1 MDNHQHLV
9 INTDDQMQ
17 NGKGI
22 IDNTPFI
29 HGKFYFNTVLKHL
42 SQVVVRWFFYF
53 KLHVLQ
59 KTNAHIHVQITILL
73 TAKTVNSLIKNNSI

>member
-22 IDNTPFI
+22 NDNTPFI
-29 HGKFYFNTVLKHL
+29 HGKFYFNTILKHL
-42 SQVVVRWFFYF
+42 AHVVVRWFFCF
-53 KLHVLQ
+53 KLHVSQ
-59 KTNAHIHVQITILL
+59 KTNAHIHVKITILMHG
-73 TAKTVNSLIKNNSI
+73 KNRKQFN